1 MSALSSDVSTLGS
14 FSQFS
19 IEEYLGEFAPTPQRS
34 SSDTER
40 SNDAEGCEAHAASS
54 ITSAARSV
62 NLRKS
67 LPPQI
72 VVPRHSLA
80 SAYAKPAEVVKAFSL
95 LHHLLTL

>member
-67 LPPQI
+67 LPP
-72 VVPRHSLA
+72 PNRCSSPFLG
-80 SAYAKPAEVVKAFSL
+80 FSL
-95 LHHLLTL
+95 CQACRGGEGV